1 MIADDGHGSL
11 SEDQASHERA
21 LIAVVSELVQELHQQ
36 SRRPIEVSLSSQLE
50 RDLGIDSLG
59 RIELSLRIER
69 ALQARL
75 PIQVLG
81 AAETVG
87 DILNALNRVRTE
99 HEAAAIVLPKAPQ
112 LPFVA
117 APTGAQ
123 TLVEVLDW
131 HLAQHPDRL
140 HVTVLQDESIVLATL
155 TFGELAKG
163 AHAVAAGLV
172 EAEVAPGDRVALML
186 PTGADFFIA
195 FFGILYAG
203 AVPVPIYPPMQLS
216 KIEEYMR
223 RQAGILRN
231 AGARILV
238 TVPEALRFASL
249 LRRLVPTIDAVRS
262 VQSLS
267 AESADVQLPIV
278 RDGAATALI
287 QYTSGSTGDPKG
299 VVLSHANLL
308 ANIRSIGQVIEAS
321 SVDVFVSWLPLYH
334 DMGLIG
340 AWLGSLYFAAPLF
353 VMSPLSFLG
362 RPQSWLWAMH
372 HFRATISAAPNFAFE
387 LCATKIADADLAGL
401 DLSTLRL
408 LANGAEPVSVNTL
421 RRFTEQFGR
430 HGFRPRAMAPVYG
443 LAENGVALT
452 MPPPDRAPLIER
464 VSREA
469 LSRRGKAELARSD
482 DHNAIEIVSC
492 GQPLPD
498 HDVRIVDE
506 LGRELGDRSEGR
518 LEFRGPSATSGYFRN
533 EVKTAALF
541 RDGWLDSGDR
551 GYIANSEVFIT
562 GRTKDI
568 IIRAGQHIYPH
579 ELEEAVGDIAGMRK
593 GDVAV
598 FGVLDAGTGTE
609 RIIIV
614 AETDA
619 VEPVAESLRAR
630 AQEVAT
636 EISGSPAEQI
646 VLVAPGTVPKT
657 SSGKIRRAAAK
668 ELYSAGLLA
677 QPQRALRWQMLRLT
691 LASLGPQ
698 LSRLSRT
705 IKDLLYA
712 AWWWVVVSVAFAIG
726 WPAVMVLPRLKW
738 RWAVIRGLARGALA
752 AMGVPLS
759 VSGLA
764 RVPRGRAII
773 MFNHASYADAIILAA
788 VLPGEPT
795 FLAKKELAQQFF
807 AGNVL
812 RRLGALFLERYDLS
826 GSLAD
831 TAAATDAA
839 KRGRLLVFFP
849 EGTFTR
855 RPGLLGFHLAPFKI
869 ACEADLPVLP
879 GILHGTRSML
889 RSDQWFPRWSPIS
902 VEVAEP
908 VKPSG
913 TDFGSVL
920 KLRQAVRD
928 VVLLGCGEPDLGE
941 LVKPSATPGEGAP
954 GSPKPL

>member
-99 HEAAAIVLPKAPQ
+99 HEAAAIVLPKAPH

-131 HLAQHPDRL
+131 HLAQHSDRL

-155 TFGELAKG
+155 TFRELAKG

-308 ANIRSIGQVIEAS
+308 ANIRSIGHVIEAS

-387 LCATKIADADLAGL
+387 LCATKIANADLAGL

>member
-1 MIADDGHGSL
+1 MIVDDRHGSL
-11 SEDQASHERA
+11 SEDQASHECA

-75 PIQVLG
+75 PIQVLS

-99 HEAAAIVLPKAPQ
+99 HAAAAIALPKAPQ

-117 APTGAQ
+117 APTGAR

-140 HVTVLQDESIVLATL
+140 HATVLQDESIVLATL

-163 AHAVAAGLV
+163 AHAVAVGLI

-231 AGARILV
+231 ADARILV

-267 AESADVQLPIV
+267 AEGAYIQLPIV
-278 RDGAATALI
+278 RDSAAIALI

-308 ANIRSIGQVIEAS
+308 ANIRSIGRVIEAS
-321 SVDVFVSWLPLYH
+321 SADVFVSWLPLYH

-421 RRFTEQFGR
+421 RRFTERLGR
-430 HGFRPRAMAPVYG
+430 HGFRPGAMAPVYG
-443 LAENGVALT
+443 LAENAVALA
-452 MPPPDRAPLIER
+452 MPPPGRAPLIER

-498 HDVRIVDE
+498 HEVRIVDE
-506 LGRELGDRSEGR
+506 LGREVGDRSEGR
-518 LEFRGPSATSGYFRN
+518 LEFRGPSATSGYFHN
-533 EVKTAALF
+533 EPKTVALF
-541 RDGWLDSGDR
+541 HDGWLNSGDR
-551 GYIANSEVFIT
+551 AYIANSEVFIT

-579 ELEEAVGDIAGMRK
+579 ELEEAIGDIAGMRK

-598 FGVLDAGTGTE
+598 FGMLDAGTGTE

-619 VEPVAESLRAR
+619 VEPVAAESLRAR

-646 VLVAPGTVPKT
+646 ILVAPGTVPKT

-668 ELYSAGLLA
+668 ELYVAGLLA
-677 QPQRALRWQMLRLT
+677 QPQRALRGQMIRLA

-698 LSRLSRT
+698 LSRLRRT

-712 AWWWVVVSVAFAIG
+712 AWWWAVVSVGFAIG
-726 WPAVMVLPRLKW
+726 WPAVMMLPRLKW
-738 RWAVIRGLARGALA
+738 RWAVVRGLARGALA

-764 RVPRGRAII
+764 RVPGGRAII

-788 VLPGEPT
+788 VLPGEPS

-869 ACEADLPVLP
+869 ACEANLPVLP
-879 GILHGTRSML
+879 GILRGTRSML
-889 RSDQWFPRWSPIS
+889 RSDQWFPRWGPIS
-902 VEVAEP
+902 VEVAEA

-913 TDFGSVL
+913 TDFASVL
-920 KLRQAVRD
+920 KLRQSVRD
-928 VVLLGCGEPDLGE
+928 VVLAGCGEPDLGE
-941 LVKPSATPGEGAP
+941 LVKPSATPPASRPEDA
-954 GSPKPL
+954 

>member
-1 MIADDGHGSL
+1 MIVDDGQGFGG
-11 SEDQASHERA
+11 DQASHERA
-21 LIAVVSELVQELHQQ
+21 LIAVVSELVRELHQQ

-75 PIQVLG
+75 PIQVLS

-87 DILNALNRVRTE
+87 DIFDALKRVRSG
-99 HEAAAIVLPKAPQ
+99 HEAAAIALPKAPQ
-112 LPFVA
+112 LPVVT
-117 APTGAQ
+117 APTGAR

-131 HLAQHPDRL
+131 HLNQHPDRL
-140 HVTVLQDESIVLATL
+140 HATVLQDENIVLATL

-163 AHAVAAGLV
+163 AHAVAARLI

-186 PTGADFFIA
+186 PTGADFFMA
-195 FFGILYAG
+195 FFGILYTG

-216 KIEEYMR
+216 KIEEFMR

-231 AGARILV
+231 ADARILV
-238 TVPEALRFASL
+238 TVPEALRFASV
-249 LRRLVPTIDAVRS
+249 LRGLVPTIDAVRS

-267 AESADVQLPIV
+267 VEGADIQLPIL
-278 RDGAATALI
+278 RDSAATALI

-321 SVDVFVSWLPLYH
+321 SADVFVSWLPLYH

-340 AWLGSLYFAAPLF
+340 AWLGSLYFAAPLY

-372 HFRATISAAPNFAFE
+372 RFRATISAAPNFAFE

-408 LANGAEPVSVNTL
+408 LADGAEPVSVNTL
-421 RRFTEQFGR
+421 RRFTERFGR
-430 HGFRPRAMAPVYG
+430 YGFRPGAMAPVYG
-443 LAENGVALT
+443 LAENAVALA
-452 MPPPDRAPLIER
+452 MPSPGRDPLIDR

-469 LSRRGKAELARSD
+469 LSRNGKAEPAKPD
-482 DHNAIEIVSC
+482 DPNMVEIVSC

-498 HDVRIVDE
+498 HEVRIIDE
-506 LGRELGDRSEGR
+506 LGREVSDRSEGR
-518 LEFRGPSATSGYFRN
+518 LEFRGPSATSGYFHN
-533 EVKTAALF
+533 EAKTAGLF
-541 RDGWLDSGDR
+541 HDGWLDSGDR
-551 GYIANSEVFIT
+551 GYIANANVFIT

-568 IIRAGQHIYPH
+568 IIRAGRHIYPH
-579 ELEEAVGDIAGMRK
+579 ELEETIGDIDGMRK
-593 GDVAV
+593 GGVAV
-598 FGVLDAGTGTE
+598 FGMLDAASGTE
-609 RIIIV
+609 RIIVV
-614 AETDA
+614 AETDV
-619 VEPVAESLRAR
+619 VEPLAAESLRVR

-646 VLVAPGTVPKT
+646 VLVPPGSVPKT

-668 ELYSAGLLA
+668 ELYATGALVR
-677 QPQRALRWQMLRLT
+677 PQRGVRQQMMRLALAT
-691 LASLGPQ
+691 LGPQ
-698 LSRLSRT
+698 LSRLSQT
-705 IKDLLYA
+705 IKDRLYA
-712 AWWWVVVSVAFAIG
+712 AWWWTVLSVGFAVG
-726 WPAVMVLPRLKW
+726 WPAVMVLPRLQW
-738 RWAVIRGLARGALA
+738 RWAVLRGLSRAAVA
-752 AMGVPLS
+752 AMGVPIS

-764 RVPRGRAII
+764 RVPRGQAII

-839 KRGRLLVFFP
+839 KTGRLLVFFP

-855 RPGLLGFHLAPFKI
+855 RPGLLSFHLAPFKI

-879 GILHGTRSML
+879 GILCGTRSML
-889 RSDQWFPRWSPIS
+889 RCDQWFPRWAPIS
-902 VEVAEP
+902 VEIAAA
-908 VKPSG
+908 VKPTG
-913 TDFGSVL
+913 TDFASVL
-920 KLRQAVRD
+920 KLRQAVRE
-928 VVLLGCGEPDLGE
+928 VILAGCGEPDLGE
-941 LVKPSATPGEGAP
+941 LVKPPATPG
-954 GSPKPL
+954 

>member
-1 MIADDGHGSL
+1 MIVDDGHGFSGA
-11 SEDQASHERA
+11 QASHERA
-21 LIAVVSELVQELHQQ
+21 LIAVVSELVRELHQQ

-75 PIQVLG
+75 PIQVLS

-87 DILNALNRVRTE
+87 DIFNALNRVRSG
-99 HEAAAIVLPKAPQ
+99 HEVAAIALPKAPQ
-112 LPFVA
+112 LPFVT

-131 HLAQHPDRL
+131 HLNQHPDRL
-140 HVTVLQDESIVLATL
+140 HATVLQDENIVLASL

-163 AHAVAAGLV
+163 AHAVAARLI

-216 KIEEYMR
+216 KIEEFMR

-231 AGARILV
+231 ADARILV
-238 TVPEALRFASL
+238 TVPEALRFASV
-249 LRRLVPTIDAVRS
+249 LRGLVPTIDAVRS

-267 AESADVQLPIV
+267 VEGADIQLPIL
-278 RDGAATALI
+278 RDSAATALI

-321 SVDVFVSWLPLYH
+321 SADVFVSWLPLYH

-340 AWLGSLYFAAPLF
+340 AWLGSLYFAAPLY

-372 HFRATISAAPNFAFE
+372 RFRATISAAPNFAFE
-387 LCATKIADADLAGL
+387 LCAAKIADADLAGL

-408 LANGAEPVSVNTL
+408 LADGAEPVSVNTL
-421 RRFTEQFGR
+421 RRFTERFER
-430 HGFRPRAMAPVYG
+430 HGFRPGAMAPVYG
-443 LAENGVALT
+443 LAENAVALA
-452 MPPPDRAPLIER
+452 MPSPGRGPLIDR

-469 LSRRGKAELARSD
+469 LSRNGKAEPAKPD
-482 DHNAIEIVSC
+482 DPNMVEIVSC

-498 HDVRIVDE
+498 HEVRIIDE
-506 LGRELGDRSEGR
+506 LGREVGDRSEGR
-518 LEFRGPSATSGYFRN
+518 LEFRGPSATSGYFHN
-533 EVKTAALF
+533 EAKTAALF
-541 RDGWLDSGDR
+541 HDGWLDSGDR
-551 GYIANSEVFIT
+551 GYIANANVFIT

-568 IIRAGQHIYPH
+568 IIRAGRHIYPH
-579 ELEEAVGDIAGMRK
+579 ELEETIGDIDGMRK
-593 GDVAV
+593 GGVAV
-598 FGVLDAGTGTE
+598 FGMLDAGSGTE
-609 RIIIV
+609 RIIVV
-614 AETDA
+614 AETDV
-619 VEPVAESLRAR
+619 VEPLAAESLRVR

-646 VLVAPGTVPKT
+646 VLVPPGSVPKT

-668 ELYSAGLLA
+668 ELYATGALVR
-677 QPQRALRWQMLRLT
+677 PQRGVRQQMMRLA
-691 LASLGPQ
+691 LASLGPR
-698 LSRLSRT
+698 LSRLSQT
-705 IKDLLYA
+705 IKDRLYA
-712 AWWWVVVSVAFAIG
+712 AWWWTVLSVGFAVG
-726 WPAVMVLPRLKW
+726 WPAVMVLPRLEW
-738 RWAVIRGLARGALA
+738 RWAVLRGLSRAALA
-752 AMGVPLS
+752 AMGVPIS

-764 RVPRGRAII
+764 RVPRGQAII

-839 KRGRLLVFFP
+839 KTGRLLVFFP

-855 RPGLLGFHLAPFKI
+855 RPGLLSFHLAPFKI
-869 ACEADLPVLP
+869 ACEANLPVLP
-879 GILHGTRSML
+879 GVLRGTRSML
-889 RSDQWFPRWSPIS
+889 RSDQWFPRWAPIS
-902 VEVAEP
+902 VETAAA
-908 VKPSG
+908 VKPTG
-913 TDFGSVL
+913 TDFASVL
-920 KLRQAVRD
+920 KLRQAVRE
-928 VVLLGCGEPDLGE
+928 VILAGCGEPDLGE
-941 LVKPSATPGEGAP
+941 LVKPPATPG
-954 GSPKPL
+954 